1 MSTDPSPMK
10 VPVLRHP
17 HAEGL
22 PLPVFQTEGSS
33 GVDLCAAIDGPLQVD
48 PGRIVL
54 VPTGLSI
61 ALPIGFEFQVRAR
74 SGLALRHG
82 IAVLN
87 SPGTVDADYRGE
99 IKVILANLGPEPFII
114 TRGMRIAQMVLARV
128 ESFAWEPVEALPSSD
143 RGDGGFGH
151 SGR

>member
-1 MSTDPSPMK
+1 MSDHTPLT
-10 VPVLRHP
+10 VPVVL
-17 HAEGL
+17 HAHGEGI
-22 PLPVFQTEGSS
+22 PLPEFQTPGSS
-33 GVDLCAAIDGPLQVD
+33 GVDLCAAITEPLRVD

-61 ALPIGFEFQVRAR
+61 ALPVGFEFQVRAR

-99 IKVILANLGPEPFII
+99 IKVILANLGPEPFMI

-128 ESFAWEPVEALPSSD
+128 ELFQWEPVTELPTSD

-151 SGR
+151 TGR